1 MKRHADK
8 EPYQRNSQHPETF
21 KEFQEDIMGVAAH
34 LRHAAQEPMRQ
45 DLKGS
50 PPVEGAGFGGAV
62 ETSGV
67 FAREKLKAFHAV
79 LELGKGVVE
88 IFVAGNGE
96 EDDAKYHQGDEGFT
110 DGTEFRE
117 AL

>member
-1 MKRHADK
+1 
-8 EPYQRNSQHPETF
+8 
-21 KEFQEDIMGVAAH
+21 MGVAAH
-34 LRHAAQEPMRQ
+34 LRHAAQQPMRQ
-45 DLKGS
+45 DFEGPL
-50 PPVEGAGFGGAV
+50 PVEGAGFGGAV

-67 FAREKLKAFHAV
+67 FTREKLKAFHAV
-79 LELGKGVVE
+79 LELCKGTVE

-96 EDDAKYHQGDEGFT
+96 KDYAKYHQGDEGFT